1 MPSVVD
7 ADTHI
12 IEHPGMWELFD
23 PELYQRR
30 PVLASTTE
38 NSVYGENNQV
48 WLIDGT
54 AVPKRFGKGSALV
67 AVGGSDRENARTDIA
82 ASVRY
87 VTDPVARVRDMDKR
101 GVDAEVVYP
110 TLLLG
115 YLEVDV
121 ALEVAICQAYNRYLA
136 EAWKVAGD
144 RLRWVVVP
152 PLRDMD
158 ASVREIETARD
169 HGAVGVFFRGVEGD
183 RSLAES
189 YFFPVYEA
197 ANRLGMAICIHTGA
211 GAPEITKVFDRNFS
225 HNLPHVRSL
234 PLFAFRDL
242 VAHKIPERFPEL
254 RIGFIEAS
262 ASWVPYVLHHLSRAS
277 SARLNAGG
285 DADATLDWGPNL
297 FRDYRLYVAAEA
309 DEDLPY
315 LLTHIGEDHI
325 IMGSDYGHQDQSR
338 EDGMV
343 AVMRRKENI
352 SPRRGGEDTLRQST
366 PVLWTRL
373 MWAIGRSGGRPPVA
387 PTGPGWARPPPG

>member
-1 MPSVVD
+1 MPGVVD

-12 IEHPGMWELFD
+12 IEHPEMWELFD

-48 WLIDGT
+48 WLIDGM

-87 VTDPVARVRDMDKR
+87 VTDPVERVRDMDKR

-115 YLEVDV
+115 YLDVDV
-121 ALEVAICQAYNRYLA
+121 ALEVAICQAYNRYLS

-152 PLRDMD
+152 PLRDME

-254 RIGFIEAS
+254 RIVINHIGGI
-262 ASWVPYVLHHLSRAS
+262 PIDGQPPDP
-277 SARLNAGG
+277 ARLELMRQAAAHPQVYCKVSGLMDLRSQVKPAPTDVDFYAPVL
-285 DADATLDWGPNL
+285 DALWDL
-297 FRDYRLYVAAEA
+297 F
-309 DEDLPY
+309 
-315 LLTHIGEDHI
+315 GEDRLI
-325 IMGSDYGHQDQSR
+325 YGSDW
-338 EDGMV
+338 
-343 AVMRRKENI
+343 
-352 SPRRGGEDTLRQST
+352 
-366 PVLWTRL
+366 PVSD
-373 MWAIGRSGGRPPVA
+373 RSGREYADIQRLVMTYFIARGEEATEKYFWRNAKAAYIVDRP
-387 PTGPGWARPPPG
+387 R

>member
-1 MPSVVD
+1 MPGVVD

-23 PELYQRR
+23 PEQYPRR

-38 NSVYGENNQV
+38 ESVYGRHNQV
-48 WLIDGT
+48 WLIDGA

-67 AVGGSDRENARTDIA
+67 AVGGSDIENARTDIA

-101 GVDAEVVYP
+101 GVDTEVVYP

-115 YLEVDV
+115 YLDVDV

-136 EAWKVAGD
+136 AAWKTAGD
-144 RLRWVVVP
+144 RLRWVVAP

-189 YFFPVYEA
+189 YFFPVYAA

-242 VAHKIPERFPEL
+242 VAHKIPERFPDL

-262 ASWVPYVLHHLSRAS
+262 ASWVPYVLHHLRRAS
-277 SARLNAGG
+277 GARLHAGG

-343 AVMRRKENI
+343 AVMRRKENVSPPVVEKI
-352 SPRRGGEDTLRQST
+352 LCDNPRRFY
-366 PVLWTRL
+366 RL
-373 MWAIGRSGGRPPVA
+373 G
-387 PTGPGWARPPPG
+387 

>member
-1 MPSVVD
+1 MAGVVD

-12 IEHPGMWELFD
+12 IEHPGMWDLFD
-23 PELYQRR
+23 PKLYQRR

-121 ALEVAICQAYNRYLA
+121 ALEVAICQAYNLFLA
-136 EAWKVAGD
+136 EAWKTAGD

-352 SPRRGGEDTLRQST
+352 SPGVVEKILCDNPRRFYGLG
-366 PVLWTRL
+366 
-373 MWAIGRSGGRPPVA
+373 
-387 PTGPGWARPPPG
+387 